1 MLAIMHPHEAAD
13 GDSFFS
19 GNGDRDGEYHLGF
32 GEDSR
37 PEATADFDW
46 PELYDRLKEVDDA
59 KFTHGYATSLLLLQL
74 AEGLSRW
81 TYQSPS
87 HTNMDGKAIRCAIV
101 EWFTIKELQP
111 LTLTQLA
118 RMYGKDKQSFGR
130 WVDDF
135 KRRFPGLRN
144 CHMKE

>member
-1 MLAIMHPHEAAD
+1 MHPHEAAD
-13 GDSFFS
+13 NGEFFTRD
-19 GNGDRDGEYHLGF
+19 GDRDSEHHVGF

-46 PELYDRLKEVDDA
+46 SDLEQRLGEADEA
-59 KFTHGYATSLLLLQL
+59 KYTHGYAQWLRLMQL
-74 AEGLSRW
+74 AEGLARW

-87 HTNMDGKAIRCAIV
+87 HTNTEGIAIRVIV
-101 EWFTIKELQP
+101 QNWFLIKELQP
-111 LTLTQLA
+111 LSLTQLA
-118 RMYGKDKQSFGR
+118 RMYGKDKQSLGR

>member
-13 GDSFFS
+13 SDSFFS
-19 GNGDRDGEYHLGF
+19 TGEDSGNDHHIGF

-37 PEATADFDW
+37 PEATQDFDW
-46 PELYDRLKEVDDA
+46 GELAYRLGEADEA
-59 KFTHGYATSLLLLQL
+59 KFTHGYAQWLRLQQL
-74 AEGLSRW
+74 AEGLARW

-87 HTNMDGKAIRCAIV
+87 HTNTDGIAIRTIV
-101 EWFTIKELQP
+101 QNWFLIKELQP
-111 LTLTQLA
+111 LSLTQLA
-118 RMYGKDKQSFGR
+118 RMYGKDKQSLGR